1 MAEDNKNKDLAK
13 RVEGDNKNKDLAKR
27 VEELKDDSEGC
38 NI

>member
-13 RVEGDNKNKDLAKR
+13 RA
-27 VEELKDDSEGC
+27 EELKDDSKGC

>member
-1 MAEDNKNKDLAK
+1 MAE
-13 RVEGDNKNKDLAKR
+13 DNKNKDLAKR